1 MEDKKQ
7 HRQFFTDP
15 KYRGDIETCARY
27 EISHQ
32 KEQAAKPTKH
42 FDPED
47 NQKKWYHPA
56 IDRADIVAL
65 AVKAELNGR
74 SGVDLDF
81 DDPELS
87 HEIIDTMAEIVR
99 QGMGTHF
106 YEGISTIELP
116 AKEREWPESQ
126 PFTENPDGG
135 FYTMGQVRKQLF
147 DKLIDKA
154 LHHGQEPG
162 NYTPTERC
170 LRTVRS
176 VIDVIDGGEGNRP
189 GGEGLPLMQFI
200 LSPHPSFDESRE
212 EKNLPRYDNSIP
224 LDEGLLPPSDYQT
237 GMVKAF
243 DRHFDN
249 RFESNIKERSLRA
262 ARELFG
268 G

>member
-1 MEDKKQ
+1 MSDEEQQPRLWD
-7 HRQFFTDP
+7 TDEE
-15 KYRGDIETCARY
+15 YRGQVIEGARWKLDQVKLKRLAAEPY
-27 EISHQ
+27 YYGNLPLVGQAEVIAAACLSDLRGRGGVGNELDSYMGDQEI
-32 KEQAAKPTKH
+32 E
-42 FDPED
+42 E
-47 NQKKWYHPA
+47 
-56 IDRADIVAL
+56 
-65 AVKAELNGR
+65 
-74 SGVDLDF
+74 
-81 DDPELS
+81 
-87 HEIIDTMAEIVR
+87 EIIDTMAEIVR
-99 QGMGTHF
+99 QGMGTHI

-189 GGEGLPLMQFI
+189 DGEGLPLMQFM
-200 LSPHPSFDESRE
+200 LSPHPSFDEARE
-212 EKNLPRYDNSIP
+212 EKNLPRYDNSMP

-249 RFESNIKERSLRA
+249 RFETNIKERSLRA